1 MEYLLHSVA
10 SLEWFNSGSTVVLA
24 ERFLGICGLASKSYN

>member
-10 SLEWFNSGSTVVLA
+10 SLEWFNSESVILA
-24 ERFLGICGLASKSYN
+24 AGFLAVCGLASKSSH